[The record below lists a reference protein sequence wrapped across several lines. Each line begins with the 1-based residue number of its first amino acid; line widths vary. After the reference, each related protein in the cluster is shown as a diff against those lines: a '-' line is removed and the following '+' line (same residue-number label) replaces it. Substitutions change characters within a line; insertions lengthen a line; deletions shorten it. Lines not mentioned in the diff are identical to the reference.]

1 MVVYQRLEISVS
13 MDISVLGFYEY
24 QIYMGVYFYMS
35 IDISEIKKIL

>member
-24 QIYMGVYFYMS
+24 IG
-35 IDISEIKKIL
+35 DIWVDIFT